1 MSLVTTFLPFQTPL
15 IKNAKVVK
23 LELNPFL
30 QNIISHYTQPLPFEN
45 EPHTLETIPLIREH
59 LDTYLFYI
67 RYKVLTITTEYPTFQ
82 ISFPQQ
88 GPNSSHIY
96 RRTINPIN
104 LQVPIN
110 QVFHA
115 FLNNVKDHN
124 LTNDI
129 PRFSPN
135 ALEDLERYINNF
147 DVEIIER
154 IVNPEDNPHHWLQAD
169 ILRIQNFIYHYFKDL
184 TLNDQ
189 TISQIKVISLFLR
202 KYFRFNYQLLWSQQ
216 DQSAFTEFPDHFTAD
231 ECLPFIINKQ
241 NENPYFHKPQS
252 ITKQTLDYIR
262 FDPLLITENIT
273 FPDNRPFSYEQSSQV
288 QQHLHSNINNLTEN
302 DNTPQQQ
309 HQNEHE
315 NYNEN
320 EFPTQESTIST
331 HNPSQTGTSSVHT
344 QSFRAPTRIVDQRRN
359 TRTPQS
365 SLDASPNRNITF
377 FIPNPDETH
386 ETHDETHDTIQDD
399 VLTTSIAQNTSV
411 NVASPTRTTLDP
423 TRYITQSRYDPP
435 SVPSVFRSNR
445 SVSSNINYN
454 ENPQTSNQHYDPFN
468 YNFYPSFNATTNT
481 NINQNHTTTTQN
493 IHAQNQGTSHPST
506 SYAHVTQAHQRRLQ
520 NPPLTRIP
528 TDPLYQMHSNPNPN
542 PNPLPQNTIQHVPPQ
557 HAQQLAT
564 PIQYLPMPQ
573 DTFINMSA
581 SIPEPIKPFDGL
593 DHSYTPEEY
602 LQQVEARL
610 TFAIGEEPQNNPI
623 KYKYWHNRRM
633 AYIQCS
639 LTGTALDWYTNL
651 HISYKQQWNSFVQ
664 LFKKQFSSQK
674 TAYYAQVEAMSLM
687 KKDNETVRHFA
698 LRVQQL
704 VKKGWCNENAATINL
719 KNNEIFTKG
728 LPKKLKD
735 FAHKRQV
742 KHVSTLLEP
751 SIPFHTLVRHVDSE
765 DIANEKIRTNDLALE
780 INKVSLEDDNS
791 KKEFENEDHIMV
803 TQSGDP
809 NNKSKPAYRKYCS
822 YCHKN
827 NHSISNCY
835 QKQRDDE
842 YHKHNNQR
850 SRTPQQSFVQ
860 YFRSKPNN
868 PQENQNKNTNIYS
881 SDNDRNKYNQNYFN
895 DRYRNNDR
903 YRSNSRETLQNNYRS
918 NSRQRYY
925 NRSRSPYRS
934 RFDNYYQRRTP
945 SRSPYRTP
953 YRNNSNYRY
962 NSRSRYRSRSQSQE
976 NSFKRY
982 NHPYRSPSR
991 PRDFRSRSRTPSRNR
1006 QQNRINQV
1014 DVKTTKDNDSTK
1026 FEIHTCQT
1034 SEIANTITPYSW
1046 FYPLYVHAS
1055 ETNDSILP
1063 TKLEILFLL
1072 DTGASI
1078 SVLNLPTF
1086 YVISKQL
1093 NINVPTNLQNQRAK
1107 TLTVANQTEVPI
1119 IHYISIT
1126 CFTEVNHQT
1135 RSFNIDFAVA
1145 NIKYNILGT
1154 PFFKNHIQN
1163 IDFQQNVMTYKEQHS
1178 NLPIKTTFSTFTE
1191 KDYPYISYIYTIK
1204 CKEPIHFKP
1213 RSGKTIYFPIK
1224 NYSHLHFELEDNTK
1238 FYPTNP
1244 YTYFLQKFKNIF
1256 HFLDM
1261 MTNDKSKD
1269 SCATIIQNFTS
1280 QPATLPRGIIGYIE
1294 IPITQTTPSHYR
1306 VHDVNSLI
1314 HSVIHAYHPDITTP
1328 TKPNP
1333 YTDMNLCTRVT
1344 PQSLL
1349 EINKI
1354 EIKDKTLQ
1362 LPIPSVIGNLQPSD
1376 KIRKDFP
1383 PLPYSTENQQF
1394 IKKFN
1399 FEYSDLT
1406 DTEYVNL
1413 CNILINNQHCYAK
1426 HKNDVG
1432 KISTPFR
1439 IRIKDNCKLHTQR
1452 PSKVPIHYRD
1462 RLNKLLQELE
1472 KYNIIK
1478 QIGSKTD
1485 EKHTIGTTFL
1495 NPLIIIPKGD
1505 SIKVVL
1511 DARHLNS
1518 NTNQEL
1524 ESWPIEP
1531 LAPQL
1536 ARANK
1541 KYKSTIDLMYA
1552 YAHTP
1557 LDEETI
1563 KLTGFSSGDKLY
1575 AFIRGFY
1582 GLKGLPNFFTKQMST
1597 FFRSLIDK
1605 RSALVY
1611 IDDILLLANEKQE
1624 MFELIKELHIIA
1636 SRENLKLA
1644 PEKSFYMLLKVKF
1657 LGHEIGNNTI
1667 KPIPSKIEAIKRI
1680 PSPKEKKDVM
1690 QFLGSVNFYS
1700 KFIEKLHINLKPLY
1714 TLLHDDV
1721 KFQWTPELEAI
1732 FQNVKN
1738 AMTADTELTIPNTTN
1753 PFFITV
1759 DASLVGLGAVL
1770 FQMNEGNKMKVISY
1784 NSRILNTQEQ
1794 KLSTLD
1800 RELLA
1805 IVYALQIYEFL
1816 IIGSPHPIYLFTDHK
1831 PLLHCFAK
1839 KGNLSPRF
1847 YRAQMQLTKFSKLK
1861 IFHTPG
1867 KNLTV
1872 ADMLSRT
1879 FTKEQLQVHQLRHK
1893 QLPPQIEFSI
1903 LKDNQIKP
1911 VHYLVKHEEI
1921 KYNQKNDCHPILA
1934 DYGDDQF
1941 SIRINNK
1948 GEDIHIKPLD
1958 SFSFQSIVPF
1968 ESKYKTPTKNQAKSL
1983 LQQSTILNDTDIL
1996 SDEDEPTQSNNVQ
2009 YQTKEH
2015 TFAIQYPT
2023 KSDYCKQQVPFLT
2036 RPSSNTKNILIIFFY
2051 QKIHK

>member
-124 LTNDI
+124 LTNDT

-791 KKEFENEDHIMV
+791 RKEFENEDHIMV

-1328 TKPNP
+1328 IKPNP

-1770 FQMNEGNKMKVISY
+1770 FQMNEENKMKVISY

-1861 IFHTPG
+1861 IIHTPG

-1879 FTKEQLQVHQLRHK
+1879 FTKKQLQVHQLRHK

-1968 ESKYKTPTKNQAKSL
+1968 ESKYKRPTKNQAKSL

-2036 RPSSNTKNILIIFFY
+2036 RPSSNTKIF
-2051 QKIHK
+2051 